1 MKSKYFVIKELVSKQ
16 VYEKYGEGAWKFI
29 DEKLIITLDQ
39 IREFF
44 GKPIIVNVYS
54 QGLEQRGLRANCD
67 YLVKDKTDKGIL
79 YISQHV
85 LGKGADLNVIGLS
98 VPTTYQAIIDNQDKF
113 PYLKRM
119 ENIKLTPT
127 WIHIDVANTESEE
140 LEIFG

>member
-44 GKPIIVNVYS
+44 GKPIVVNIYGS
-54 QGLEQRGLRANCD
+54 GLEQRGLRANCD
-67 YLVKDKTDKGIL
+67 YLVKDKTDSGIL

-85 LGKGADLNVIGLS
+85 LGKAVDFNVIGLS
-98 VPTTYQAIIDNQDKF
+98 VQTTYKAIIDNQDKF
-113 PYLKRM
+113 PYLKRL

-127 WIHIDVANTESEE
+127 WIHADVANTGKEG

>member
-44 GKPIIVNVYS
+44 GKPIVVNIYGR
-54 QGLEQRGLRANCD
+54 GLEQRGLRANCD
-67 YLVKDKTDKGIL
+67 YLVKDKTDSGIL

-85 LGKGADLNVIGLS
+85 LGKAVDFNVIGLS
-98 VPTTYQAIIDNQDKF
+98 VQTTYKAIIDNQDKF
-113 PYLKRM
+113 PYLKRL

-127 WIHIDVANTESEE
+127 WIHADVANTGKER